1 MFIRLTFNYKVLYI
15 NAKYIEGVRLLI
27 DHTKI
32 WLSSGEAIEVNESP
46 DEIMKLIE
54 EAKHEKADY

>member
-15 NAKYIEGVRLLI
+15 NAKYIEGFRSLI

-32 WLSSGEAIEVNESP
+32 WLRSGEVIEVNESP
-46 DEIMKLIE
+46 DEILKQI
-54 EAKHEKADY
+54 EKAREAR

>member
-15 NAKYIEGVRLLI
+15 NAKYIEGFRLLI

-32 WLSSGEAIEVNESP
+32 WLSGGEVIEVNESP
-46 DEIMKLIE
+46 EEILKLIE
-54 EAKHEKADY
+54 KAKEAR

>member
-15 NAKYIEGVRLLI
+15 NAKYIEGFRALI

-32 WLSSGEAIEVNESP
+32 WLKGGEVIEVDESP
-46 DEIMKLIE
+46 DEILKLIE
-54 EAKHEKADY
+54 EARNHGNQG

>member
-1 MFIRLTFNYKVLYI
+1 MFIRLTLNYRALYI
-15 NAKYIEGVRLLI
+15 NAKYIEGFRLLI

-54 EAKHEKADY
+54 ETKHEKADY